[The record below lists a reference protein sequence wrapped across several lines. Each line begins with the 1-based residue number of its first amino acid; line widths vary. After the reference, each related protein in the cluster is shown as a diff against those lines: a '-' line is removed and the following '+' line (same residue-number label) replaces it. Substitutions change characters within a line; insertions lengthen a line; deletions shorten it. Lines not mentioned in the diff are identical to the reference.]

1 MIILSSKKS
10 LCGLFI
16 IFLIAIIS
24 ISAIA
29 TIDASSI
36 PGWIKNNA
44 KWWSEGK
51 ISEADYISSLEY
63 LLTHGIINMPQPIPQ
78 VTATPSSLK
87 DEERAQSFRVTLSKI
102 SQPVSVNY
110 FEKFEIVNSKL
121 GLGDIRGKIY
131 SFDDKNRKFFL
142 ESLPSA
148 NKKGYYEF
156 VSEWMKIG
164 SSLNKFD
171 VSIEVLDGR
180 GMVIQ
185 VWEFTSCE
193 ITDYGTYLQDI
204 INIYQFSGVQDS
216 EIRDRTYFS
225 CSDIN
230 LKVP

>member
-1 MIILSSKKS
+1 M
-10 LCGLFI
+10 
-16 IFLIAIIS
+16 
-24 ISAIA
+24 A

-78 VTATPSSLK
+78 VTATPSSLT

-142 ESLPSA
+142 ESLPSV

>member
-1 MIILSSKKS
+1 M
-10 LCGLFI
+10 
-16 IFLIAIIS
+16 
-24 ISAIA
+24 A

-121 GLGDIRGKIY
+121 GLGDIRGKMY

-142 ESLPSA
+142 ESLPSV

>member
-1 MIILSSKKS
+1 M
-10 LCGLFI
+10 
-16 IFLIAIIS
+16 
-24 ISAIA
+24 A

-63 LLTHGIINMPQPIPQ
+63 LLTHGIINMPQPIPP
-78 VTATPSSLK
+78 VTATPSSLT

-121 GLGDIRGKIY
+121 GLGDIRGKMY

>member
-1 MIILSSKKS
+1 MNILLSKKS
-10 LCGLFI
+10 LCGLFL

-24 ISAIA
+24 ISVIA

-63 LLTHGIINMPQPIPQ
+63 LLTHGIINMPQPIPP
-78 VTATPSSLK
+78 VTATPSSLT
-87 DEERAQSFRVTLSKI
+87 DEERAQSFIVTLSKI
-102 SQPVSVNY
+102 SRPISVNY

-121 GLGDIRGKIY
+121 GLGDIRGKMY

>member
-1 MIILSSKKS
+1 M
-10 LCGLFI
+10 
-16 IFLIAIIS
+16 
-24 ISAIA
+24 A

-78 VTATPSSLK
+78 VTATPSSLT

>member
-1 MIILSSKKS
+1 M
-10 LCGLFI
+10 
-16 IFLIAIIS
+16 
-24 ISAIA
+24 A

-78 VTATPSSLK
+78 VTATPSSLT

-121 GLGDIRGKIY
+121 GLGDIRGKMY

>member
-1 MIILSSKKS
+1 M
-10 LCGLFI
+10 
-16 IFLIAIIS
+16 
-24 ISAIA
+24 A

-78 VTATPSSLK
+78 VTATPSSLT

-121 GLGDIRGKIY
+121 GLGDIRGKMY

-142 ESLPSA
+142 ESLPSV

>member
-1 MIILSSKKS
+1 M
-10 LCGLFI
+10 
-16 IFLIAIIS
+16 
-24 ISAIA
+24 A

-63 LLTHGIINMPQPIPQ
+63 LLTHGIINMPQPIPP
-78 VTATPSSLK
+78 VTATPSSLT

-142 ESLPSA
+142 ESLPSV

>member
-1 MIILSSKKS
+1 M
-10 LCGLFI
+10 
-16 IFLIAIIS
+16 
-24 ISAIA
+24 A

-63 LLTHGIINMPQPIPQ
+63 LLTHGIINMPQPIPP
-78 VTATPSSLK
+78 VTATPSSLT

>member
-1 MIILSSKKS
+1 M
-10 LCGLFI
+10 
-16 IFLIAIIS
+16 
-24 ISAIA
+24 A

-63 LLTHGIINMPQPIPQ
+63 LLTHGIINMPQPIPP
-78 VTATPSSLK
+78 VTATPSSLT

-102 SQPVSVNY
+102 SRPISVNY

-121 GLGDIRGKIY
+121 GLGDIRGKMY

-142 ESLPSA
+142 ESLPSV